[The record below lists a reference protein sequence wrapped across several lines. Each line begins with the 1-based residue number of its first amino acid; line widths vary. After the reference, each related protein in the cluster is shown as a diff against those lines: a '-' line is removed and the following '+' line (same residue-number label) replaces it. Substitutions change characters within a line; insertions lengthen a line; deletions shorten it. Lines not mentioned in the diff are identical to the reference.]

1 MFCVVLHTL
10 ITLATALLFYS
21 RNTLPHTLCSVIYRI
36 SKTWQNFQS
45 FKSNHPASVKMMLQ
59 TVAYAVAAAAALSV
73 LLSLSAKGLL
83 RDDGEFEDWCAQLHP
98 WWRGVAMS
106 VYRCVHASRLSNVED
121 DDAEDDVYD
130 VPPFK
135 NEDGS
140 VNVDWLWMYIA
151 RKEASD
157 EKKDALI
164 AQQAEYIERL
174 LHRERAR
181 VPVQSY

>member
-1 MFCVVLHTL
+1 
-10 ITLATALLFYS
+10 
-21 RNTLPHTLCSVIYRI
+21 
-36 SKTWQNFQS
+36 
-45 FKSNHPASVKMMLQ
+45 MMLQ
-59 TVAYAVAAAAALSV
+59 TVAYAVAGAAALSV

-83 RDDGEFEDWCAQLHP
+83 RDDGEYEEWCAELHP
-98 WWRGVAMS
+98 CWRGVALS
-106 VYRCVHASRLSNVED
+106 VFRCVHASRHSNAD
-121 DDAEDDVYD
+121 DDDEEEDVYD
-130 VPPFK
+130 VPQFK

-164 AQQAEYIERL
+164 AQQTEYIERL

-181 VPVQSY
+181 GSIQSY

>member
-1 MFCVVLHTL
+1 
-10 ITLATALLFYS
+10 
-21 RNTLPHTLCSVIYRI
+21 
-36 SKTWQNFQS
+36 
-45 FKSNHPASVKMMLQ
+45 MMLQ
-59 TVAYAVAAAAALSV
+59 TVAYAVAGAAVLSV

-83 RDDGEFEDWCAQLHP
+83 RDDGEYEDWCAQLHP

-106 VYRCVHASRLSNVED
+106 VFRCVHASRHMEAD
-121 DDAEDDVYD
+121 DNDKEDDVYN

-140 VNVDWLWMYIA
+140 VNVDWLWMYIV

-157 EKKDALI
+157 EKKDDLI
-164 AQQAEYIERL
+164 KQQAEYIQRL

-181 VPVQSY
+181 VSLQPY